1 MKTLNLSRN
10 KKFLVYGLGITGLS
24 VVKYLKKNRIS
35 NVYTW
40 DDNQVIRKKNKIRL
54 NNKNFTNLIT
64 KVDYI
69 ILSPGININE
79 SKFKNV
85 IEKNKLKIITD
96 LDLFYISNPRLKTIV
111 VTGTNGKST
120 TCKIIEHL
128 LKKNNISSKLGG
140 NIGKPILSLSINKKS
155 FYIIEASSFQLAYSK
170 FIKPTFALILNITK
184 DHLDWH
190 GNMKNYTNSKLKIFS
205 LQDSTN
211 FAFLKDKNI
220 INQFK
225 KKKFLSKLK
234 IIKPS
239 LFINIKSKIKNK
251 YLQSKINEENMSFV
265 YQLSRVLKFSSKQF
279 LKSFF
284 DFKGLPHRHELFLK
298 KNNIKFINDSKATS
312 FESAKQALKINDN
325 ILWIVGGLPKIGDK
339 FDLSKVKKKILKAY
353 IIGKNTNY
361 FSNQLK
367 GKVKIKI
374 CKTLNNSLLSIFSEI
389 QFLDKKK
396 VTILFSPASASY
408 DQYNN
413 FRERGFKFKKL
424 TKIYASRYF

>member
-225 KKKFLSKLK
+225 NKKFLSKLK

-312 FESAKQALKINDN
+312 FESAK
-325 ILWIVGGLPKIGDK
+325 
-339 FDLSKVKKKILKAY
+339 
-353 IIGKNTNY
+353 
-361 FSNQLK
+361 
-367 GKVKIKI
+367 
-374 CKTLNNSLLSIFSEI
+374 
-389 QFLDKKK
+389 
-396 VTILFSPASASY
+396 
-408 DQYNN
+408 
-413 FRERGFKFKKL
+413 
-424 TKIYASRYF
+424 